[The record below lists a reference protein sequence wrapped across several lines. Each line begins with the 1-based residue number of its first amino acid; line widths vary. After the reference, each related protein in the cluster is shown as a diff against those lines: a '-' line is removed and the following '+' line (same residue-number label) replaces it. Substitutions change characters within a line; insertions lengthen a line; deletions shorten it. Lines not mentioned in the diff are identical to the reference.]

1 MLGYFGP
8 AGTFTHQALLSLN
21 LPDDVRAYSSV
32 GLTLDA
38 VRHGDVRAG
47 LVPIENSVE
56 GGVSATIDSL
66 ASGQPLVIVAEVL
79 LPVRFGLYARPGT
92 DLAGVRRVIT
102 HPHAAA
108 QVRDWLDANL
118 PEAQVAEQGSTAGAA
133 AEVARPESIFDAAIC
148 AAVAGQIYGLVGLVD
163 DIADNSDAV
172 TRFVLMARPASP
184 PPATGHDKTTV
195 IIHLDEDRPGGLIQA
210 LDQFASRGVNLC
222 RIESRPEK
230 DRMGNYFFSI
240 DAEGH
245 ISDARVRETLMGL
258 RRTCRDVVYLGSYP
272 RADGVAASVAS
283 GTTDAD
289 FAAAAAWLDAI
300 IG

>member
-21 LPDDVRAYSSV
+21 LPDEVRAYPSV
-32 GLTLDA
+32 GLTLAA
-38 VRHGDVRAG
+38 VRNGDIRAG

-56 GGVSATIDSL
+56 GGVSTTLDAL
-66 ASGQPLVIVAEVL
+66 VSGTPLLIAAEVL

-92 DLAGVRRVIT
+92 AMADVRRVIT

-118 PEAQVAEQGSTAGAA
+118 AQATVTEQGSTAAGA
-133 AEVARPESIFDAAIC
+133 AEVAQPESLFDATVC
-148 AAVAGQIYGLVGLVD
+148 AQVAAEMYGLIALAD

-172 TRFVLMARPASP
+172 TRFVLVARPTP
-184 PPATGHDKTTV
+184 PPAPTGHDKTTV
-195 IIHLDEDRPGGLIQA
+195 VIHLREDRPGGLIEA
-210 LDQFASRGVNLC
+210 LEQFASRGVNLC

-245 ISDARVRETLMGL
+245 IADARVRETLMGL
-258 RRTCRDVVYLGSYP
+258 RRTCREVVFLGSYA
-272 RADGVAASVAS
+272 RADGVAATVAP
-283 GTTDAD
+283 GTTEAD
-289 FAAAAAWLDAI
+289 FAAAAAWLATI
-300 IG
+300 AA